1 MGRKKILVD
10 IYLAKN
16 LGDDLFLDHLS
27 HSFPNTDFVPFHPG
41 GGYKVFFDNYRNIQQ
56 FPYSVIDKVVAR
68 LGNNKLTDYDR
79 LSKSYDG
86 LLFLGGG
93 IFREESYW
101 KQVYNYRFT
110 ISKAFK
116 SQGKNVF
123 FSGCNFGPYESTD
136 FVKAHDVLF
145 QEVDQVLFRDQKS
158 YRLFAHL
165 NNTGYAPD
173 LLWSYDL
180 PKIDKLD
187 KVLGISV
194 IDPRHKQQYKLTY
207 QQYIEVHK
215 ELCKKYFQ
223 KGFQIK
229 LFSFCEAEGDL
240 EIAEEIAKDF
250 AEIKILNYTTEITN
264 YLKEIGSCS
273 HFVAAR
279 FHAVIIA
286 FKYDIPVIPVIYG
299 DKTENLIA
307 DLGFVQPYVYLD
319 AIQTFFTA
327 EFLAVPVHQKEQL
340 YLESKKHFDIQF

>member
-27 HSFPNTDFVPFHPG
+27 HSFPNSDFVPFHPG
-41 GGYKVFFDNYRNIQQ
+41 GDYKVFFDNYKNIQQ
-56 FPYSVIDKVVAR
+56 FPYSVIDRVAAR
-68 LGNNKLTDYDR
+68 LGNNKLKDYDW

-93 IFREESYW
+93 IFREEFYW
-101 KQVYNYRFT
+101 KEVYNYRFM

-123 FSGCNFGPYESTD
+123 FSGCNFGPYESRD
-136 FVKAHDVLF
+136 FVKAHHVLF
-145 QEVDQVLFRDQKS
+145 QEVDHVQFRDQKS
-158 YRLFAHL
+158 YKLFSSL
-165 NNTGYAPD
+165 NNIGYAPD

-180 PKIDKLD
+180 PTTIKTDNI
-187 KVLGISV
+187 LGISI
-194 IDPRHKQQYKLTY
+194 IDPRHKPQYKETY
-207 QQYIEVHK
+207 QEYIESHK
-215 ELCKKYFQ
+215 ELCEKYLQ
-223 KGFQIK
+223 NGFEIK

-250 AEIKILNYTTEITN
+250 PGIKILNYTTEITN

-286 FKYDIPVIPVIYG
+286 FKYGIPVIPVIYG
-299 DKTENLIA
+299 DKTENLLI
-307 DLGFVQPYVYLD
+307 DLGLAKPYVYLD
-319 AIQTFFTA
+319 AMQ
-327 EFLAVPVHQKEQL
+327 AVLEAKFSTISVPQKKQL
-340 YLESKKHFDIQF
+340 YSESKKHFDIEF

>member
-1 MGRKKILVD
+1 MDRKKILVD

-41 GGYKVFFDNYRNIQQ
+41 KDYMSFFAHYKNIKQ
-56 FPYSVIDKVVAR
+56 FPYSFIDKVAAR
-68 LGNNKLTDYDR
+68 LGNNKLIDYDG

-101 KQVYNYRFT
+101 KEVYNYRFS

-116 SQGKNVF
+116 SQGKKVF
-123 FSGCNFGPYESTD
+123 FSGCNFGPYETKD

-145 QEVDQVLFRDQKS
+145 EEVDQVQFRDQKS
-158 YRLFAHL
+158 YKLFSNH

-180 PKIDKLD
+180 PKTNKQE

-194 IDPRHKQQYKLTY
+194 IDPRHKQQYKQTY
-207 QQYIEVHK
+207 IEYIEVHK
-215 ELCKKYFQ
+215 ELCEKYLQ
-223 KGFQIK
+223 EGFQIK
-229 LFSFCEAEGDL
+229 LFSFCKAEGDF
-240 EIAEEIAKDF
+240 EIAEDIAKDF
-250 AEIKILNYTTEITN
+250 PEIKIINYTTEITN

-286 FKYDIPVIPVIYG
+286 LKYNIPVIPVIYG
-299 DKTENLIA
+299 IKTENLLV
-307 DLGFVQPYVYLD
+307 DLGFVKPYVDLD
-319 AIQTFFTA
+319 SIGSVVSAK
-327 EFLAVPVHQKEQL
+327 FLTISDDQKEQL
-340 YLESKKHFDIQF
+340 HAEGKKHFDFQL

>member
-1 MGRKKILVD
+1 MNRKKILVD

-41 GGYKVFFDNYRNIQQ
+41 SDYKGFFDHYKNIQQ
-56 FPYSVIDKVVAR
+56 FPYYFIDKIAAR
-68 LGNNKLTDYDR
+68 LGNNKLTDYGR
-79 LSKSYDG
+79 LSRTYDG

-101 KQVYNYRFT
+101 KEVYNYRFV
-110 ISKAFK
+110 ISNAFK

-123 FSGCNFGPYESTD
+123 FTGCNFGPYETKD
-136 FVKAHDVLF
+136 FAQAHDVLF

-158 YRLFAHL
+158 YRLFSHQDKIR
-165 NNTGYAPD
+165 YAPD

-180 PKIDKLD
+180 PKIDKNE

-194 IDPRHKQQYKLTY
+194 IDPRHKPKYKRNYLE
-207 QQYIEVHK
+207 YIKSHK
-215 ELCKKYFQ
+215 ELCEKHLQ
-223 KGFQIK
+223 EGFQIK
-229 LFSFCEAEGDL
+229 LFSFCKAEGDF

-250 AEIKILNYTTEITN
+250 PEIKILGYSTEITN

-279 FHAVIIA
+279 FHAIIIA
-286 FKYDIPVIPVIYG
+286 FKYGIPVIPVIYG
-299 DKTENLIA
+299 DKTENLLV
-307 DLGFVQPYVYLD
+307 DLGFVEPFVYLD
-319 AIQTFFTA
+319 AVQTVLTA
-327 EFLAVPVHQKEQL
+327 EFLTIPVPQKQNL